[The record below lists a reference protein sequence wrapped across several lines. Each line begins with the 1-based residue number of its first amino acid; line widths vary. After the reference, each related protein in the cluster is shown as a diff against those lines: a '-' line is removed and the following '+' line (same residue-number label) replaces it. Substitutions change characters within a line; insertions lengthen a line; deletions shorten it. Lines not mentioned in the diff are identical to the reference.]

1 MKNKT
6 IDFAKFL
13 IGWPLS
19 IASLYFIW
27 QMFRQNS
34 SAAVFDIQKLDIT
47 FLFIAIFCF
56 IIFYFLRSSIWF
68 RIIKNHSE
76 NITFKRSSYLWA
88 MSEIKRYIPGKFWFI
103 LGRAVSFSDSK
114 LKKRT
119 ITRLMITELQIF
131 AISAALISLL
141 SLPFL
146 YKYFL
151 GDQIQHQMLTYP
163 VILLLFTGTA
173 IFIFNRALFHK
184 APGKLKNFLST
195 ILPESDPRETIML
208 IIISLVSLFFYGL
221 ANYFTALSF
230 GFLEPRLIL
239 QLIGLFNL
247 SFLIGFLSFL
257 TPAGLG
263 IREGASA
270 VGLAKLIPASSA
282 ALISLFSRL
291 ILIVSELIFIALT
304 IIWNKLNNHYFL
316 KIEKFIGTHIHES
329 IMVFLTLLY
338 LLYFSLTSFLR
349 YDNYFTGRF
358 DLGNM
363 VQTVWN
369 TSNGR
374 IFMFTNPDGT
384 EIVSRLAFHADFIL
398 VLFAPLYALWPHPYS
413 LLFIQTLFVAA
424 GSIFI
429 YLIALRVLRNKN
441 LSLIFALSYLLNP
454 ALQRGNIY
462 DFHAVTLVTFFL
474 LGAFYFMIKKN
485 YKLLILFLFFAAMTK
500 EQIWLITALF
510 GLTVFIF
517 YKKRLLG
524 FFITTISILMFYLLI
539 WHAIPQ
545 AGNGVHFALS
555 YYGEFGDSPAS
566 IITNTIINP
575 QKTIQLILEPG
586 RLDYLRQI
594 FSPVGYLSF
603 LAPWYLIFAGPD
615 LAINLLSG
623 NEQLHQIYYQYVAA
637 INPFIFI
644 SAIYAIKYITRLT
657 GLRAGFFIAYLLFF
671 AIYGAYN
678 YGPLPGSRSPNLD
691 MFTRPHPDK
700 KTIDQIISQIPQTA
714 SVAASN
720 NIGSHLAHRELLFT
734 IPLGV
739 EEADYV
745 IFLLTGGESD
755 NRELEIIKKLEKDK
769 RYEKIRDINNFL
781 VFKKKN

>member
-1 MKNKT
+1 
-6 IDFAKFL
+6 
-13 IGWPLS
+13 
-19 IASLYFIW
+19 
-27 QMFRQNS
+27 
-34 SAAVFDIQKLDIT
+34 
-47 FLFIAIFCF
+47 
-56 IIFYFLRSSIWF
+56 
-68 RIIKNHSE
+68 
-76 NITFKRSSYLWA
+76 

-103 LGRAVSFSDSK
+103 LGRAVSFSDPH

-119 ITRLMITELQIF
+119 VTRLMITELQIF
-131 AISAALISLL
+131 AISAALISVL

-151 GDQIQHQMLTYP
+151 SDQIDHQIITCT
-163 VILLLFTGTA
+163 VILLLLIGTLTFVYNRA
-173 IFIFNRALFHK
+173 IFQK
-184 APGKLKNFLST
+184 APHRIKQFLST
-195 ILPESDPRETIML
+195 ILPENEPRETILL

-221 ANYFTALSF
+221 ANYFTALSI
-230 GFLEPRLIL
+230 GFLDPRLIL
-239 QLIGLFNL
+239 QMIGLFNL

-263 IREGASA
+263 IREGVSA
-270 VGLAKLIPASSA
+270 IGLAKLIPPSNA
-282 ALISLFSRL
+282 ALISLFGRIVL
-291 ILIVSELIFIALT
+291 IISELIFIALT
-304 IIWNKLNNHYFL
+304 FIWNQITNRHFL
-316 KIEKFIGTHIHES
+316 KFEKFIGTHIHES
-329 IMVFLTLLY
+329 ILVFLSLLY
-338 LLYFSLTSFLR
+338 LIYFSLTSFLR
-349 YDNYFTGRF
+349 FDNYYTGRF

-369 TSNGR
+369 TSQGR
-374 IFMFTNPDGT
+374 FFMFTNPDGT

-398 VLFAPLYALWPHPYS
+398 ALLAPLYILWPQPYS

-424 GSIFI
+424 GSIFV
-429 YLIALRVLRNKN
+429 YLIALHILKNKN
-441 LSLIFALSYLLNP
+441 LSLVFALSYLLNP

-474 LGAFYFMIKKN
+474 LGAFYYMLQKN
-485 YKLLILFLFFAAMTK
+485 YKLLFLFLFFAAITK

-510 GLTVFIF
+510 GITIFIF
-517 YKKRLLG
+517 YKKKLLG
-524 FFITTISILMFYLLI
+524 LAATAISLLMFYFLI

-545 AGNGVHFALS
+545 AGNGIHFALS
-555 YYGEFGDSPAS
+555 YYGEFGDTPGSV
-566 IITNTIINP
+566 ITNTILNP

-615 LAINLLSG
+615 LGINLLSG

-644 SAIYAIKYITRLT
+644 SAIYAVKYITNFT
-657 GLRAGFFIAYLLFF
+657 NLRPGFFIAYILFF
-671 AIYGAYN
+671 TIYGAYN

-691 MFTRPHPDK
+691 MYTKPHPDK
-700 KTIDQIISQIPQTA
+700 EIIDQIISQIPQNA

-739 EEADYV
+739 DRADYV
-745 IFLLTGGESD
+745 VFLLTGSKSD
-755 NRELEIIKKLEKDK
+755 NRELEIIAKLEKESNFQK
-769 RYEKIRDINNFL
+769 THEINNFL
-781 VFKKKN
+781 VFKRKN